1 MTTKR
6 RDEKLNKAL
15 VSELTLQPRGAGQT
29 TESAYRK
36 SLEAS
41 PSFQKELAIVKE
53 KTTGNKRRK
62 KKAQTSKGT
71 HVPLLTLFF
80 FFVF

>member
-53 KTTGNKRRK
+53 KTTDNKRRK
-62 KKAQTSKGT
+62 KKCK
-71 HVPLLTLFF
+71 
-80 FFVF
+80 